1 MMHMGMES
9 DPGRPDAQPG
19 AAMRR
24 GYADT
29 RFGQVHYQQAGQ
41 GPVLVLLP
49 AATQAA
55 FIFDGLMQRLSAR
68 YRVVALDTL
77 GSSFSGPLP
86 EGATFET
93 LAMSVLDSLDSL
105 SIDRA
110 HIYGIHTGNKIAAAF
125 ASRWPDRVGDTIICG
140 QSHSIVPDMKT
151 RTAQMRRVT
160 QHNFA
165 GEAAAIIAG
174 LKLWA
179 DAHKEITSLW
189 WRPDVFGENAA
200 SAMAEIRTQI
210 VHRLLSFES
219 MAALYEANFAYDL
232 ESDLRRL
239 PNRTLIVEI
248 ATPLEDQEVGRQG
261 NALLGIVPRSSL
273 ITFEESDGLG
283 LTLAARADEL
293 AMAIDA
299 FLSGDAERQ
308 RAAGIR
314 MPANERAA

>member
-1 MMHMGMES
+1 MDMARKS
-9 DPGRPDAQPG
+9 KPKRPDTQPG

-29 RFGQVHYQQAGQ
+29 RFGQVHYQEAGQ

-49 AATQAA
+49 AATQAV

-77 GSSFSGPLP
+77 GSSFSAPLP

-93 LAMSVLDSLDSL
+93 LAMSVLDSFDSL

-110 HIYGIHTGNKIAAAF
+110 HVYGIHTGNKIATAF
-125 ASRWPDRVGDTIICG
+125 AARWPDRVGDTIICG
-140 QSHSIVPDMKT
+140 QSHSIVPDMKA

-160 QHNFA
+160 RHNFA
-165 GEAAAIIAG
+165 GDAAPDVAG
-174 LKLWA
+174 LKVWA
-179 DAHKEITSLW
+179 DEQKEITSLW
-189 WRPDVFGENAA
+189 WRPDVFGGNAA

-210 VHRLLSFES
+210 VHRLLSFD
-219 MAALYEANFAYDL
+219 AVAPLYEANFAYDL
-232 ESDLRRL
+232 EADLRRL

-248 ATPLEDQEVGRQG
+248 ATPIEDKDVGRQG
-261 NALLGIVPRSSL
+261 DALLGIVPRSSL
-273 ITFEESDGLG
+273 ITFEEPDGLG
-283 LTLAARADEL
+283 LTLAGRADEL
-293 AMAIDA
+293 AKAIDA
-299 FLSGDAERQ
+299 FLIGDAEQQ

-314 MPANERAA
+314 TPTNERAA